1 MGLLSNLD
9 GSYSNLGSSET
20 GSDSQPWWP
29 IVFLVVYRSLLLA
42 PVVSYSC
49 IGGLQKSTGGSETVS
64 DEFKNTV
71 LVVGIVWNKE
81 HSAGGME

>member
-9 GSYSNLGSSET
+9 GSYSNSGS
-20 GSDSQPWWP
+20 
-29 IVFLVVYRSLLLA
+29 
-42 PVVSYSC
+42 
-49 IGGLQKSTGGSETVS
+49 SETVS

-81 HSAGGME
+81 HSAGCME